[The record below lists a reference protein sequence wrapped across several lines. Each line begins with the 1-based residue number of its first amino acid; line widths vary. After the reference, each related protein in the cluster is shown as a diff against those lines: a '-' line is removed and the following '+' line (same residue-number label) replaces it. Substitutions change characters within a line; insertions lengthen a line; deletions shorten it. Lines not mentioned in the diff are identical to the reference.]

1 MIYGSHNLVVMRP
14 ISHRKERSLAG
25 PESSHRRGPR
35 GPIDRSQA
43 DNGGSA
49 PDIGGFWLRRH
60 PLEFQA
66 GWTPFEIP
74 FTRAA
79 VRHRPRP
86 RGRVRYLTAARFRG
100 RALAR
105 FFVSAGRRQKN
116 KTGKNPWADF
126 FPPSRRG
133 RRKGLPFFCFCSPKG
148 EPNKRASHVCEALC
162 FGVLYGFF

>member
-1 MIYGSHNLVVMRP
+1 MPDQPPLGVLR
-14 ISHRKERSLAG
+14 RRLALW
-25 PESSHRRGPR
+25 PVYRRVTMQR
-35 GPIDRSQA
+35 L
-43 DNGGSA
+43 SA
-49 PDIGGFWLRRH
+49 PCPSKTQDHAFACICVLLGLFLRWR
-60 PLEFQA
+60 A
-66 GWTPFEIP
+66 STTPQ
-74 FTRAA
+74 RGL

-86 RGRVRYLTAARFRG
+86 RGRVRFLTAARFRG